1 MSVTAVG
8 IRVSS
13 LPTWAAFSIGMAAA
27 LLSPVLAFLMGI
39 AVEILIGLAKDAGV
53 PALLAIIAIGAVAWF
68 LRRVRSP
75 HPKGKASVET

>member
-13 LPTWAAFSIGMAAA
+13 LPTWAAFSIAIAAV
-27 LLSPVLAFLMGI
+27 LSPVLAFLMGI

-53 PALLAIIAIGAVAWF
+53 PAFLVIAAIGAIAWF

-75 HPKGKASVET
+75 HPRGKASVET